1 MATHSHIL
9 AWRIPMVG
17 GAWPATVHGD
27 GHLVP
32 PAPPLVAS
40 APGSQKSLPSQPW
53 CPSTTTCPPL
63 ALHRPLPLLPT
74 PWGWSSG
81 LYSAPVSQGLAP
93 AQLLSA
99 WGLGGQGIRETTRA
113 FSMEGGGEYLLEQQ
127 HRARLQLILAR
138 LQQQPVHRALHL
150 SCKHHAAH
158 QSQGQ
163 GQHSAWSGPS
173 WEVGGSL
180 SQLS

>member
-1 MATHSHIL
+1 M
-9 AWRIPMVG
+9 G
-17 GAWPATVHGD
+17 GGV
-27 GHLVP
+27 
-32 PAPPLVAS
+32 
-40 APGSQKSLPSQPW
+40 Q
-53 CPSTTTCPPL
+53 CPKRAPL
-63 ALHRPLPLLPT
+63 ATWSRLPLPWWPLHQDDRNHSRLSPGARVEPLAH
-74 PWGWSSG
+74 PWPFTGHSQSHPPPGGWTSG

-158 QSQGQ
+158 QFQGQ